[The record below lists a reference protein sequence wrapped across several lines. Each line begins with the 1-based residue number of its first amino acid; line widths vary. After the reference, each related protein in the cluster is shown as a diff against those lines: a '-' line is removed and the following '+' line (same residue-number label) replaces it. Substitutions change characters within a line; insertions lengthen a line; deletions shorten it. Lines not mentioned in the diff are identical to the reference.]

1 MEDSQNLQ
9 DRTKIPLNRVLSLP
23 AGILLVAGIM
33 IGSGVFKKIAPM
45 AQTGLGEFYILMA
58 WIIAGVITMF
68 GAFTYSGLATM
79 TTETGGVYEYLRIVF
94 GDFLA
99 YLFGWAIFMIGGSGA
114 IAALAFVFSQS
125 VNTLVHFPDPLQS
138 ISEFS
143 IGGILF
149 PFASSG
155 IKLFAVVTIII
166 LTWINY
172 RGVKKGSALNNVVTW
187 AKILGITLLILLGLF
202 FSGSKSDIN
211 PGVGA
216 SPLAGAALFSAM
228 FGAMLSALWA
238 YDGWANITYVTGEI
252 RNPQRNVP
260 IAIVCGLGIAMTLYV
275 LLNYSFMNVLNI
287 SQLAAVGENK
297 IAAAEVAG
305 VILGHAGT
313 ILIALLIMTSTFGA
327 LNACIIV
334 YPRVYYR
341 MAQEKAF
348 FHGAAKVH
356 PAFRTP
362 YISLIYSCIWSCIL
376 VISGTF
382 DMLTNLIVFSG
393 YLFFGLVAWGLIKMK
408 RKGIIQSRVIAY
420 PVAPIIIILFSL
432 ALVINTIIVETK
444 QSMIGLGLV
453 LSGIPFYYYFKRHSA
468 HSK

>member
-1 MEDSQNLQ
+1 MEDSTNFE

-58 WIIAGVITMF
+58 WIIAGIITMF

-79 TTETGGVYEYLRIVF
+79 TTETGGVYEYLRIVY
-94 GDFLA
+94 GDFIA

-125 VNTLVHFPDPLQS
+125 VNTLTHFPDPLQS
-138 ISEFS
+138 LKEFS

-155 IKLFAVVTIII
+155 IKLFAVFTIIV
-166 LTWINY
+166 LSWVNY

-187 AKILGITLLILLGLF
+187 AKILGISLLIFLGLF
-202 FSGSKSDIN
+202 FTGSKSVAT
-211 PGVGA
+211 PGTD
-216 SPLAGAALFSAM
+216 PLPLSGAALFSAM

-260 IAIVCGLGIAMTLYV
+260 IAIVCGLGIAMALYV
-275 LLNYSFMNVLNI
+275 LLNYSFMNVLSL

-305 VILGHAGT
+305 VILGHLGR

-341 MAQEKAF
+341 MAQENAF

-356 PAFRTP
+356 PVFRTP
-362 YISLIYSCIWSCIL
+362 YISLVYSCIWSCIL
-376 VISGTF
+376 VVSGTF

-393 YLFFGLVAWGLIKMK
+393 YLFFGLAAWGLIRMK
-408 RKGIIQSRVIAY
+408 RKGIIHSRVIAY
-420 PVAPIIIILFSL
+420 PVAPIVIILFSI
-432 ALVINTIIVETK
+432 ALVINTMIVETK
-444 QSMIGLGLV
+444 QSIIGLGLV
-453 LSGIPFYYYFKRHSA
+453 LSGIPFYYYFKRKNISA
-468 HSK
+468 Q

>member
-1 MEDSQNLQ
+1 MEDAKKLE

-23 AGILLVAGIM
+23 TGILLVAGIM

-79 TTETGGVYEYLRIVF
+79 TTETGGVYEYLRMVY
-94 GDFLA
+94 GDFIA

-125 VNTLVHFPDPLQS
+125 VNTLIHFPDPLES
-138 ISEFS
+138 LKEFS
-143 IGGILF
+143 IGGTLF
-149 PFASSG
+149 PFSSSG

-166 LTWINY
+166 LTWVNF
-172 RGVKKGSALNNVVTW
+172 RGVTKGSALNNVVTW

-202 FSGSKSDIN
+202 FTGNKSDTLT
-211 PGVGA
+211 GA
-216 SPLAGAALFSAM
+216 DPLPLSGAALFSAM

-260 IAIVCGLGIAMTLYV
+260 IAIVCGLGIAMALYV
-275 LLNYSFMNVLNI
+275 LLNYSFMNVLGI
-287 SQLAAVGENK
+287 SELAAVGENK

-305 VILGHAGT
+305 VILGQPGR

-341 MAQEKAF
+341 MAQETAF

-356 PAFRTP
+356 PVFRTP
-362 YISLIYSCIWSCIL
+362 YVSLIFSCIWSCIL

-393 YLFFGLVAWGLIKMK
+393 YLFFGLVAWGLVRMK
-408 RKGIIQSRVIAY
+408 RKGIIKSKVIAY
-420 PVAPIIIILFSL
+420 PVAPIVIILFSL

-444 QSMIGLGLV
+444 QSIIGLGLV
-453 LSGIPFYYYFKRHSA
+453 LSGIPFYYYFKRQ
-468 HSK
+468 KKTD